1 MNNKKWY
8 WALFV
13 VTVLV
18 INVFAFPIALFSL
31 FGTAEGTSIF
41 SLDYFIAAGILLLA
55 NAVNI
60 QLFLSLRRGDERL
73 VRAGFLLAALEV
85 LTLLYTLNIGSMHNV
100 DLIILLVLGV
110 LGIILLGVEITQR
123 VKNNR

>member
-110 LGIILLGVEITQR
+110 LSIILLGVEITQR

>member
-13 VTVLV
+13 VTVFV
-18 INVFAFPIALFSL
+18 VNVFAFPIALFSL

-110 LGIILLGVEITQR
+110 LSIILLGVEITQR

>member
-13 VTVLV
+13 ITVFV

-41 SLDYFIAAGILLLA
+41 SLDYFIAAGILFLA

-60 QLFLSLRRGDERL
+60 QLFLSLLRGDERL

-110 LGIILLGVEITQR
+110 LSIILLGVEITQR

>member
-13 VTVLV
+13 ITLFV

-73 VRAGFLLAALEV
+73 VLAGFLLAALEV

-110 LGIILLGVEITQR
+110 LSIILLGVEITQR

>member
-18 INVFAFPIALFSL
+18 VNVFAFPIALFSL

-41 SLDYFIAAGILLLA
+41 SLDYFIAAGIVLLA

-73 VRAGFLLAALEV
+73 VLAGFLLAALEV

-110 LGIILLGVEITQR
+110 LSIILLGVEITQR

>member
-13 VTVLV
+13 VTVFV
-18 INVFAFPIALFSL
+18 VNVFAFPIALFSL

-73 VRAGFLLAALEV
+73 VLAGFLLAALEV

-110 LGIILLGVEITQR
+110 LSIILLGVEITQR

>member
-73 VRAGFLLAALEV
+73 VLAGFLLAALEV

-110 LGIILLGVEITQR
+110 LSIILLGVEITQC

>member
-18 INVFAFPIALFSL
+18 VNVFAFPIALFSL

-41 SLDYFIAAGILLLA
+41 SLDYLIAAGILFLA

-60 QLFLSLRRGDERL
+60 QLFLSLLRGDERL
-73 VRAGFLLAALEV
+73 VRAGFLLVALEV
-85 LTLLYTLNIGSMHNV
+85 LTLFYTLNVGSMHNI

-110 LGIILLGVEITQR
+110 LGVVLLGGEVTQR

>member
-8 WALFV
+8 WVLFV
-13 VTVLV
+13 ITVFV
-18 INVFAFPIALFSL
+18 VNVFAFPIALFSL

-85 LTLLYTLNIGSMHNV
+85 LTLFYTLNIGSMHNV

-110 LGIILLGVEITQR
+110 LSIILLGVEITQR

>member
-8 WALFV
+8 WVLFV
-13 VTVLV
+13 ITVFV

-110 LGIILLGVEITQR
+110 LSIILLGVEITQR

>member
-73 VRAGFLLAALEV
+73 VLAGFLLAALEV

-110 LGIILLGVEITQR
+110 LSIILLGVEITQR